1 MHLHFNTSSLGH
13 QICLKYKR
21 KLHRDVSRYNILI
34 EPVHYDVDKFDDY
47 KEAQFLGHILD
58 PEKLVFDDFCIS

>member
-1 MHLHFNTSSLGH
+1 MNLSFNGLSLAH

-21 KLHRDVSRYNILI
+21 KLHRDVSRNNILL

-47 KEAQFLGHILD
+47 EEAKFLGYILD
-58 PEKLVFDDFCIS
+58 PNKLVFNNYGTN